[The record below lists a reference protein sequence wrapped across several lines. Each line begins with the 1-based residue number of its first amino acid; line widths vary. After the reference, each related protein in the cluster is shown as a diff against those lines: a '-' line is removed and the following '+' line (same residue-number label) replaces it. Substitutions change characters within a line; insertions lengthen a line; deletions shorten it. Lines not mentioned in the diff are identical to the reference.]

1 MAKETKLHKKLAQE
15 LIELIPQLDEEGLA
29 FLIEQSRV
37 HLYNMEVEKLNEA
50 QQKVIEASNRKVETA
65 SKKLGKKAADRGN
78 EYNIKKS
85 AASGSYHLQH
95 GGNWKLFTEE
105 EMLALVRI
113 AKEKKTQAEVIEDMV
128 DWLDKERPDTYSD
141 LNINPDSD
149 EDIKGLIKF
158 LQKTFAIRR

>member
-29 FLIEQSRV
+29 FLIEQGRV

-50 QQKVIEASNRKVETA
+50 QQKVIGASNRKVETA
-65 SKKLGKKAADRGN
+65 SKKLNKKAATPGN

-85 AASGSYHLQH
+85 TASGSYHLQH

-113 AKEKKTQAEVIEDMV
+113 AKERKPQAEVISDMV

>member
-65 SKKLGKKAADRGN
+65 TKNLAKKAAKQDN
-78 EYNIKKS
+78 VFNIKKS
-85 AASGSYHLQH
+85 TASGSYHLQH

-105 EMLALVRI
+105 EMLSLVRI
-113 AKEKKTQAEVIEDMV
+113 AKEKKTIREVIDDMV

-149 EDIKGLIKF
+149 EDIKGLIRF
-158 LQKTFAIRR
+158 LQKTFAIRK

>member
-65 SKKLGKKAADRGN
+65 SKKLGKKVAAQGN

-113 AKEKKTQAEVIEDMV
+113 AKEKKPQAEVIDDMV

-149 EDIKGLIKF
+149 EDIKALIKF